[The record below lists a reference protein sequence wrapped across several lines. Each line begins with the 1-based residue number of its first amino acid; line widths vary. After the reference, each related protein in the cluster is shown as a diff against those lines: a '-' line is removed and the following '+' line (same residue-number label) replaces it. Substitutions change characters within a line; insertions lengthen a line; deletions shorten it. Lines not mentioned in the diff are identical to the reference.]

1 MSRSNQQN
9 SGGHRPKTA
18 VAVLLGYESALEAL
32 FNLSSESLQRKRPRP
47 SDPNRPAPAK
57 ADLLRA
63 EAQLGALLAQPPR
76 TPLHLVTGARR
87 CRPANG
93 WRIHRCSQRL
103 IGASELIVAEHL
115 RIASAPAAFV
125 QMGSRLPFAQLIE
138 LGYALCGTYRS
149 STPSTP
155 TAYDQPPLTSTTQIA
170 SFIRANPH
178 LPGARQAKRA
188 LEHIAD
194 NAASPREAKAAI
206 LLALPMR
213 YGGYG
218 LGAPLMN
225 HEVTAA
231 ADARSIAGRGCFRCD
246 LFWKQGRLD
255 VEYQSRE
262 FHSNEQ
268 SRVGDSRRT
277 NALRSMGYSVLSITN
292 DELDS
297 LAAMDVIAATIAR
310 CCGKQF
316 RVSVD
321 RYRERQVALRK
332 QLRLPIEPCFDA

>member
-1 MSRSNQQN
+1 MPRSNQQN
-9 SGGHRPKTA
+9 PHGRHSEAATS
-18 VAVLLGYESALEAL
+18 VLLGYESALEAL
-32 FNLSSESLQRKRPRP
+32 FSLPSAGLHERRAKP
-47 SDPNRPAPAK
+47 SDPDRPAPAK

-63 EAQLGALLAQPPR
+63 EAQLHALLPQPPR
-76 TPLHLVTGARR
+76 APLHLVTGTHR
-87 CRPANG
+87 CRPSAG
-93 WRIHRCSQRL
+93 WRIHRCSRRP
-103 IGASELIVAEHL
+103 IGASELVVADRL

-125 QMGSRLPFAQLIE
+125 QMGSRLPFARLVE
-138 LGYALCGTYRS
+138 LGYVLCGTFRS
-149 STPSTP
+149 STATTP
-155 TAYDQPPLTSTTQIA
+155 TTYDQPPLSSTAQLA

-178 LPGARQAKRA
+178 LPGARQARRA
-188 LEHIAD
+188 LAYVAD
-194 NAASPREAKAAI
+194 SAASPREAKVAI
-206 LLALPMR
+206 LLALPMC

-225 HEVTAA
+225 HEVTTT
-231 ADARSIAGRGCFRCD
+231 ADARSIAGRGRFRCD
-246 LFWKQGRLD
+246 LFWKQGKLD

-268 SRVGDSRRT
+268 SRVDDSRRT

-332 QLRLPIEPCFDA
+332 QLRLPIEPRIDA